1 MIDFLKRRDRI
12 LLEMY
17 TGTLVIGVLFQIG
30 GLFFVKDAASYSAGL
45 WFGIVL
51 SMVAALHM
59 ARTLDKA
66 LADPARTS
74 KVIVTGYVIRYV
86 LFAVILVLLSLTE
99 VFSPLAAF
107 LGYMSL
113 KFTAYLQ
120 PFTHKFYLFLFHE
133 TDPEP
138 EDLPALEEPGELL
151 ALEETYHS
159 GSSENN

>member
-12 LLEMY
+12 LLEMC

-30 GLFFVKDAASYSAGL
+30 GLFCVKDAASYSAGL

-59 ARTLDKA
+59 ARTLDRA
-66 LADPARTS
+66 LSDPAGTA

-86 LFAVILVLLSLTE
+86 LFAVILVLLSLTG

-138 EDLPALEEPGELL
+138 EDLPASEESVTLL
-151 ALEETYHS
+151 PEEETASS
-159 GSSENN
+159 GSGVNY